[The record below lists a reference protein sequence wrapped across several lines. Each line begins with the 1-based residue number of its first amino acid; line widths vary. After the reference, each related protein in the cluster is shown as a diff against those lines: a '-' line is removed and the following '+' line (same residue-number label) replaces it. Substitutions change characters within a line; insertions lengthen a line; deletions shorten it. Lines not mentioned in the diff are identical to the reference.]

1 MNHRSDD
8 SGFSLVEVVL
18 AIGVI
23 AFAIVAILGVLPIG
37 LSANHSSQG
46 ETRATQI
53 AQDIF
58 AALENQARP
67 LASPAS
73 ALNPGAYINQQATV
87 PEPTAS
93 PGVFNQPVNLTG
105 GTYNWGADSDGNLAQ
120 SYTASLAYK
129 VTVTIAANP
138 ATSPTPF
145 DSTYSALVTVRVA
158 WQPVNQNYRDFTRV
172 ITRY

>member
-1 MNHRSDD
+1 MNRRFSAA
-8 SGFSLVEVVL
+8 FSLVEVVL

-23 AFAIVAILGVLPIG
+23 AFAVVAILGLLPVG
-37 LSANHSSQG
+37 LSTNHSSQG

-73 ALNPGAYINQQATV
+73 ALNPSAYINQQMTI

-93 PGVFNQPVNLTG
+93 PSPFNQPLNLTG
-105 GTYNWGADSDGNLAQ
+105 GTYNWGADSDGNLR
-120 SYTASLAYK
+120 SNYTPTLPYQ
-129 VTVTIAANP
+129 VTVTVTPSP

-145 DSTYSALVTVRVA
+145 NSTYAATVTVRVA
-158 WQPVNQNYRDFTRV
+158 WRPVAQNYRDFTRI